1 TYTYTDADGVQLF
14 KGYVLKKANEWPAS
28 IGVQKVPDSLRQEAR
43 AKGDMGCSTEATG
56 SGLAA
61 QAGDDMGDVPV
72 QVRRGSGSSGL
83 RVRVRG
89 VVATIWSAVSFR
101 ARVDRCSLMLKVWG
115 WVIR

>member
-72 QVRRGSGSSGL
+72 Q
-83 RVRVRG
+83 
-89 VVATIWSAVSFR
+89 
-101 ARVDRCSLMLKVWG
+101 
-115 WVIR
+115 